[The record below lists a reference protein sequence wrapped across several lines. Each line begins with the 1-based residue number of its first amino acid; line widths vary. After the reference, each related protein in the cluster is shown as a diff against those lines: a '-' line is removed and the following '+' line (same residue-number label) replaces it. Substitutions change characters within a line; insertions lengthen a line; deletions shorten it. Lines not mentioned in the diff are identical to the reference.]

1 MEVNECIN
9 FMLTSTQNAVFNYF
23 KRRLQDFDT
32 TPSQYALLRCL
43 WKQEVQTPSQLAHEL
58 HLDTS
63 TITGMLGR
71 LEKKD
76 LIERTYNQEDRR
88 SVHVRLREEG
98 KSIVLITHN
107 RELAEETQRVVTIRD
122 GQVVDVRPG
131 SGVLPPDSLY
141 REGRRSPL
149 PRPDTQHLQAGGLV
163 S

>member
-23 KRRLQDFDT
+23 NRRLQDFDT

-98 KSIVLITHN
+98 KVLWEQIDHVIDEAN
-107 RELAEETQRVVTIRD
+107 EEVLRGIPAEDAAKLRQQLLLIEANAKD
-122 GQVVDVRPG
+122 C
-131 SGVLPPDSLY
+131 LNA
-141 REGRRSPL
+141 ERSE
-149 PRPDTQHLQAGGLV
+149 A
-163 S
+163 

>member
-1 MEVNECIN
+1 MEVNEYIN
-9 FMLTSTQNAVFNYF
+9 FMLTRTQNAVFNYF

-63 TITGMLGR
+63 TITGMRGR
-71 LEKKD
+71 LEKKG

-98 KSIVLITHN
+98 KVLWEQIDRVIDEAN
-107 RELAEETQRVVTIRD
+107 EEVLRGIPAEDAAKLRQQLLLIEANAKECLSAERGDI
-122 GQVVDVRPG
+122 
-131 SGVLPPDSLY
+131 
-141 REGRRSPL
+141 
-149 PRPDTQHLQAGGLV
+149 
-163 S
+163 

>member
-98 KSIVLITHN
+98 KVLWSRST
-107 RELAEETQRVVTIRD
+107 TSST
-122 GQVVDVRPG
+122 RPT
-131 SGVLPPDSLY
+131 
-141 REGRRSPL
+141 RRSC
-149 PRPDTQHLQAGGLV
+149 GGISAEDAAKLRQQLLLIEANAKDCLNAERGEA
-163 S
+163 